1 MLHSNRRCN
10 RPDIRSPQFGEYGRA
25 DPLQDCPGYSISHRR
40 ALPGT
45 LHMTCQSLA
54 LTCRKLT
61 DRRCAARAPIVQSGD
76 VDRQVAEWW
85 LKANRLQRN
94 VVWDAACVRPRTVR
108 SDRGRGGRWGEREFA
123 GFEVQVNQPPRIAPH
138 SSRQP
143 SELKITAGD
152 LEIFNSYD
160 LIISCCACT
169 TLEDQDRPRV
179 PRHGPPTRASSQIAT
194 IVNIHSIY

>member
-108 SDRGRGGRWGEREFA
+108 SDRGRGRALGGARIRRLRSA
-123 GFEVQVNQPPRIAPH
+123 GKPAAAHRAAFKQATQ
-138 SSRQP
+138 
-143 SELKITAGD
+143 
-152 LEIFNSYD
+152 
-160 LIISCCACT
+160 
-169 TLEDQDRPRV
+169 RV
-179 PRHGPPTRASSQIAT
+179 KNNCRRFR
-194 IVNIHSIY
+194 NI